1 MGLVRGTIV
10 YSFDI
15 HAGCR
20 LIDLVVSSH
29 HTEVCV
35 FDVLRELLLKGDTIK
50 LYGTVGMHRDF
61 FSTDGEKQ

>member
-10 YSFDI
+10 HSFDI
-15 HAGCR
+15 HTGCR
-20 LIDLVVSSH
+20 LIDLVVTAH
-29 HTEVCV
+29 DTEAWV

-50 LYGTVGMHRDF
+50 LYGTVGMHSDF